1 MSYSITIK
9 PANTK
14 DHAERYS
21 NESLASAVT
30 ALMEKSR
37 QSGLNHYDQ
46 LTLGNIKNYI
56 AKSKKFVLNP
66 REIIQKQFNI
76 QNYLNSMST
85 FYPLTDDVDF
95 CMMLT
100 GRPLKDIAA
109 LESIIGILSHY
120 PSFFESK
127 HQIQA

>member
-30 ALMEKSR
+30 ELMEKSR

-46 LTLGNIKNYI
+46 LTLGNIK
-56 AKSKKFVLNP
+56 KLHC
-66 REIIQKQFNI
+66 QKQKN
-76 QNYLNSMST
+76 L
-85 FYPLTDDVDF
+85 
-95 CMMLT
+95 C
-100 GRPLKDIAA
+100 
-109 LESIIGILSHY
+109 
-120 PSFFESK
+120 
-127 HQIQA
+127 